1 MAQKLKEAL
10 AGPAKDK
17 KEPAVADGIL
27 SVTPD
32 PPEAAEW
39 RKSVLD
45 TIAADSS
52 FPADDEAGTAL
63 LPPIPAAGW
72 PSSTP
77 DTVLWCFE
85 CV

>member
-1 MAQKLKEAL
+1 MGTHTKRVKEAL
-10 AGPAKDK
+10 AGPGKDK

-45 TIAADSS
+45 TVAADSS
-52 FPADDEAGTAL
+52 FPGDETGTATAPAL
-63 LPPIPAAGW
+63 PAAAGL
-72 PSSTP
+72 PTR
-77 DTVLWCFE
+77 LLGC
-85 CV
+85 

>member
-1 MAQKLKEAL
+1 LKWFKYDDGRRFTLLLIPGGAMAQKLKEAL

-27 SVTPD
+27 SITPD

-52 FPADDEAGTAL
+52 FPADDEAGTYCIL
-63 LPPIPAAGW
+63 
-72 PSSTP
+72 
-77 DTVLWCFE
+77 
-85 CV
+85 